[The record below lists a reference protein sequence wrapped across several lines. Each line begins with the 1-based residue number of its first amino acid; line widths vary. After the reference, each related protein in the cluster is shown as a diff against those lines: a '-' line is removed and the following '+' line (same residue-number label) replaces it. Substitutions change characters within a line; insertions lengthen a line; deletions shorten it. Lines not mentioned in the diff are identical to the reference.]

1 MEVIKISSK
10 GQITIPLAIRKKIGL
25 SEGDFLAV
33 QAIDREIRLSK
44 VEPVNFRPF
53 TRDNP
58 IFELAGTI
66 TDQPDVSINH
76 DQHLHGRKK

>member
-25 SEGDFLAV
+25 AEGDLLV
-33 QAIDREIRLSK
+33 IQAIDREIRLSK
-44 VEPVNFRPF
+44 VEPINLHPF
-53 TRDNP
+53 TGDNP

-76 DQHLHGRKK
+76 DEHLYGGKK